1 MWGFLSGAALN
12 TGLDVPVGRMV
23 SPDMHLGVGPSDHRV
38 ALSLVLPGPFLR
50 VFMLIITDPHLRQ
63 QCRSLAFS
71 LLSPSGSVC

>member
-38 ALSLVLPGPFLR
+38 ALSASF
-50 VFMLIITDPHLRQ
+50 TQDPSFG
-63 QCRSLAFS
+63 SL
-71 LLSPSGSVC
+71 C

>member
-23 SPDMHLGVGPSDHRV
+23 SPDMHLGVGLPDHRV
-38 ALSLVLPGPFLR
+38 ALFLVLQGSSSGLY
-50 VFMLIITDPHLRQ
+50 TDHYQFTPPPTVREP
-63 QCRSLAFS
+63 SAFS